1 MVQFTI
7 AYVALGF
14 AVLLMLGGVLA
25 LTQRPAR
32 GTLSPLQRLVLY
44 GGLGGMV
51 AFMFAVALWLR
62 R

>member
-14 AVLLMLGGVLA
+14 AVLLVLGGAFA
-25 LTQRPAR
+25 LSQRPAR
-32 GTLSPLQRLVLY
+32 GTLSPLHRVVLY
-44 GGLGGMV
+44 GGIGGMV
-51 AFMFAVALWLR
+51 VFMFAVALWLR

>member
-14 AVLLMLGGVLA
+14 AVLLVLGGLLA
-25 LTQRPAR
+25 ISQRPVA
-32 GTLSPLQRLVLY
+32 TLTPLQRIIVW
-44 GGLGGMV
+44 GGLGGMGAFLV
-51 AFMFAVALWLR
+51 ATAYWLR

>member
-14 AVLLMLGGVLA
+14 AVLLVLGGVLA
-25 LTQRPAR
+25 VSHRAGTTLT
-32 GTLSPLQRLVLY
+32 PLQRIIVW
-44 GGLGGMV
+44 GGLSGMGAFLV
-51 AFMFAVALWLR
+51 ATAYWLR